1 MKKLQ
6 PFFILGMIFL
16 YACQPTMQPE
26 ITPTA
31 TSNTI
36 QPSTPTLSPT
46 SSFTA
51 TPQPHRQL
59 ANYGPELESFPA
71 GYNPL
76 TGLPVQDPATLDLPA
91 VLVSISNMP
100 VTARPQAGL
109 SFAPWVFE
117 LFIGEGTTRF
127 MSVFYGDYPRF
138 IPNVSGGFPEREEP
152 FNPNG
157 DWIGNRVWLDE
168 NGNGQQ
174 DAWEVGVGGIWV
186 LLYRNGDYEHFWS
199 TYTSSNGYYA
209 ISLPKDDSGKPLDG
223 NYELR
228 FEIPETF
235 TFTTPNIGDDDHDSD
250 ADPTKWATPIPR
262 SSPDDTSWDAGLIL
276 LEKPTTTPSLVVT
289 GTPPG
294 WYIPPGPYVGPIRSG
309 RLTYNHIQQMFTD
322 SCLVYASA
330 GRGIREALHGCE
342 IIFGV
347 DNYDPNS
354 ALLTIDHMRELAEE
368 SKVGNHPIN
377 YSGNF
382 FSNTPPPDGQLATD
396 IHVFYHDYSQSKW
409 KYDPVSKSYL
419 RFTDLADGTATF
431 VPATDRL
438 TGRQLAFEN
447 VIVLLAE
454 YGRVRH
460 MQFDVDLGIGK
471 KEPAYLFRDGQV
483 YKIYWSTVSR
493 EWEKES
499 GFLRPIHF
507 VDAGGNPIPLRHGRT
522 WIHLVTPES
531 YLEDLGNAQWLVHF
545 VQPYD
550 PPDTPEP

>member
-1 MKKLQ
+1 MAPK
-6 PFFILGMIFL
+6 
-16 YACQPTMQPE
+16 
-26 ITPTA
+26 ITPTV
-31 TSNTI
+31 TSKTS
-36 QPSTPTLSPT
+36 QTSRPTPSPT
-46 SSFTA
+46 PAFTA
-51 TPQPHRQL
+51 TPQPRRQP
-59 ANYGPELESFPA
+59 ANYGPELVSFPT

-76 TGLPVQDPATLDLPA
+76 TGLPVQDPSMLDLPA

-117 LFIGEGTTRF
+117 LFIGEGATRF
-127 MSVFYGDYPRF
+127 MSVFYGDTARI
-138 IPNVSGGFPEREEP
+138 IPNVTGSCPVRTER
-152 FNPNG
+152 FFPNG

-168 NGNGQQ
+168 NQNGQQ
-174 DAWEVGVGGIWV
+174 DAWEVGVGGV
-186 LLYRNGDYEHFWS
+186 CVMLYRNGDYEHFWS
-199 TYTSSNGYYA
+199 TNTDSNGYYA
-209 ISLPKDDSGKPLDG
+209 FNLPKDDSGKPLDG
-223 NYELR
+223 NYELH

-250 ADPTKWATPIPR
+250 ADPTKWATPILR
-262 SSPDDTSWDAGLIL
+262 SSHGDMSWDAGLIL
-276 LEKPTTTPSLVVT
+276 LEPPTVTPSPVVT
-289 GTPPG
+289 GTPSS

-347 DNYDPNS
+347 DDYDPNS

-368 SKVGNHPIN
+368 SKVSKHPIN
-377 YSGNF
+377 YSGNL
-382 FSNTPPPDGQLATD
+382 FSDTPPPDGQPATD

-409 KYDPVSKSYL
+409 EYDPVSKSYL

-447 VIVLLAE
+447 VIVVPAE
-454 YGRVRH
+454 YDRVRH
-460 MQFDVDLGIGK
+460 LQFDIDLSVGQ

-483 YKIYWSTVSR
+483 YKIYWSTFNR

-507 VDAGGNPIPLRHGRT
+507 VDVEGNPVPLRHGRT

-531 YLEDLGNAQWLVHF
+531 YLEDLGNARWLVHF
-545 VQPYD
+545 IQPYD
-550 PPDTPEP
+550 PPDTPEPR